1 MSRIPFV
8 TVVVPTLNE
17 SAFVA
22 DVVAELLDGCED
34 IDVEV
39 IVVDGG
45 STDGTQLAVSR
56 ISQSDPRVRLLHNP
70 GRLQAAGVNLA
81 AGQADPRAAI
91 LVRADAHCAYPPGF
105 VARVAA
111 TLVSTGAQSVVV
123 PMFTVGEE
131 GAFQQSVAE
140 AQNSR
145 LGNGGAAH
153 RDGASPSG
161 WVDHGHHAAFDL
173 ETFLSLGGYDETFAV
188 NEDAEYDV
196 RLGRSGGR
204 VWMDRA
210 AEINYY
216 PRSTL
221 AALARQ
227 YFRYGQGRAATVF
240 KHALRP
246 RPRQMAPVVIFW
258 ATTLSIL
265 LSPLSLV
272 FALPAAAY
280 LAAAFLYAL
289 RTATGSAVGM
299 FSALCCM
306 HLCWGAGF
314 SLGAARRASS
324 LFRRDRGSEKTS
336 PI

>member
-8 TVVVPTLNE
+8 TVVVPTLDE

-34 IDVEV
+34 VDVELL
-39 IVVDGG
+39 VVDGG
-45 STDGTQLAVSR
+45 STDGTQLVVSQ

-70 GRLQAAGVNLA
+70 GRLQASGVNLA
-81 AGQADPRAAI
+81 ARQADPRSAI

-153 RDGASPSG
+153 RDGATPSG
-161 WVDHGHHAAFDL
+161 WVDHGHHAAFDRA
-173 ETFLSLGGYDETFAV
+173 TFLSIGGYDETFAV
-188 NEDAEYDV
+188 NEDAEFDV
-196 RLGRSGGR
+196 RLGNAGGR
-204 VWMDRA
+204 VWMDRG

-216 PRSTL
+216 PRRTMT
-221 AALARQ
+221 ALARQ

-240 KHALRP
+240 KHGLRP
-246 RPRQMAPVVIFW
+246 RPRQMAPVVVFW
-258 ATTLSIL
+258 ATTLSVL
-265 LSPLSLV
+265 LVPLSWV
-272 FALPAAAY
+272 FATPAVAY
-280 LAAAFLYAL
+280 LAAAFAYSV
-289 RTATGSAVGM
+289 RTASGSAVGM

-314 SLGAARRASS
+314 SLGAARRAPS
-324 LFRRDRGSEKTS
+324 LLGRDRGSSKPR